1 MEEPLYKK
9 IAEELRNRIKN
20 QTYPPGFRMPGHTR
34 IASEFGVSSITSN
47 RALRELMNEKLI
59 ERHERMGSFVCKT
72 RKLSKVTLISHSAPQ
87 NYPYMQGCMERC
99 TSLGIEA
106 NTYIIKHPFG
116 ESEFSKLPIG
126 NGIVY
131 VVVTGKTEFCMYSDK
146 NKIPNVFVGIENP
159 ECFCVTVNFRDCARD
174 LAKTM
179 AEDGCRRTG
188 FIGNLSS
195 INHILSRNGYLEGT
209 APSGIG
215 FRYIRDATTANLN
228 AVIRDLLADDL
239 SIDSLIIS
247 GGHMPIAA
255 LPEIY
260 SIKPGLKLGFICEN
274 SSLTLLSPIA
284 YLAHFSMEDTGKAAI
299 DMLSEIY
306 SGTLTIPETRYMPYR
321 ILRPCS

>member
-20 QTYPPGFRMPGHTR
+20 QIYPPGFRMPGHTR
-34 IASEFGVSSITSN
+34 IATEFGVSSITSN

-72 RKLSKVTLISHSAPQ
+72 RKLSKVTLISQSAPQ

-99 TSLGIEA
+99 TALGIEA
-106 NTYIIKHPFG
+106 NTYIIKYPFG
-116 ESEFSKLPIG
+116 ETELKKLPIG

-131 VVVTGKTEFCMYSDK
+131 IVVTENTEFCMYSYK
-146 NKIPNVFVGIENP
+146 NKIPDVFVGIENT
-159 ECFCVTVNFRDCARD
+159 ERFCVTVNFKDCARD
-174 LAKTM
+174 LSRTM

-195 INHILSRNGYLEGT
+195 INHILSRDGYLEGT

-215 FRYIRDATTANLN
+215 FRYIRDATMLNLN
-228 AVIRDLLADDL
+228 AVIRELLSDDMEL
-239 SIDSLIIS
+239 DSLIIA

-255 LPEIY
+255 VPLI
-260 SIKPGLKLGFICEN
+260 SSLKPGLKLGFICEN
-274 SSLTLLSPIA
+274 SSLTFLSSVA
-284 YLAHFSMEDTGKAAI
+284 YLAQFSMEDAGSTAI

-306 SGTLTIPETRYMPYR
+306 SGTLTVPETRYMPYR
-321 ILRPCS
+321 ILRPCR